1 MNTTNPDVTTLAAAL
16 ATALKPLQKLQEQQ
30 LAMLTLNTLYTPE
43 EVQTLRK
50 EYEALTENI
59 REILAVIR
67 EKTHFVQDND
77 SMHGDDITE
86 AKRYLFNDA
95 PGLRA
100 EAFDKLAEFK
110 RSNPL
115 FTNALNIGNLYR

>member
-16 ATALKPLQKLQEQQ
+16 TTALKPLQKLQEQQ

-59 REILAVIR
+59 REILAVI
-67 EKTHFVQDND
+67 EDKTQFVQDNN
-77 SMHGDDITE
+77 SMDGDDIDE
-86 AKRYLFNDA
+86 AKRYLINYA
-95 PGLRA
+95 PGLRE

-115 FTNALNIGNLYR
+115 FTNAINIGNLYR